1 MKKHQ
6 LLSSL
11 ASGILLSLVMSGCAN
26 NASTPSPNIA
36 LYAQHGSVSFQD
48 SSLRIDSIGQC
59 NEKATIVFEAKN
71 ITMTND
77 VPTKV
82 DFSKDKPT
90 TLEFGYSH
98 FEDGKYAS
106 VKICFEDKEKRIIKV
121 IKEDKTLITEP
132 NAYASFG
139 INEGPYLPVKCTETV
154 TSMNK
159 TITCSQE

>member
-11 ASGILLSLVMSGCAN
+11 ASGILLSLAMSGCAN

-48 SSLRIDSIGQC
+48 SSIRIDSIGQC
-59 NEKATIVFEAKN
+59 DEKATTVFEAKN

-82 DFSKDKPT
+82 DLSKPT

-98 FEDGKYAS
+98 FEDGQHAS

-139 INEGPYLPVKCTETV
+139 INEGPYLSAKCTETI
-154 TSMNK
+154 TGMNK

>member
-6 LLSSL
+6 LISIT
-11 ASGILLSLVMSGCAN
+11 SGILLSLVMSGCAN
-26 NASTPSPNIA
+26 TPTPSPNIA
-36 LYAQHGSVSFQD
+36 LYAQHGTVSFQD
-48 SSLRIDSIGQC
+48 SSLRIDSIGLC
-59 NEKATIVFEAKN
+59 SEKATTVFEAKN

-90 TLEFGYSH
+90 TLEFEYSH
-98 FEDGKYAS
+98 FEDGTHAS
-106 VKICFEDKEKRIIKV
+106 VKICFEDKEKRIMKI

-139 INEGPYLPVKCTETV
+139 TNNGPSLTAKCTETI
-154 TSMNK
+154 TATNK
-159 TITCSQE
+159 TVTCSQK